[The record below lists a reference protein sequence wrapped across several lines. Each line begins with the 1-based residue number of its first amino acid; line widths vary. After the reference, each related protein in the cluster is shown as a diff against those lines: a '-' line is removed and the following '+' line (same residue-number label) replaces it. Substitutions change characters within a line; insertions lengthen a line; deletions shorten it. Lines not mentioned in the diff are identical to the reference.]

1 MMNSPQAAK
10 WQWFFMNFGGNF
22 KRGLFFEGSYKIPLI
37 GKWFVFPSIAIF
49 LDKLDAMDSEKPA
62 RRTEYSPQ

>member
-1 MMNSPQAAK
+1 MY
-10 WQWFFMNFGGNF
+10 FGGDF

-62 RRTEYSPQ
+62 RRTEYPPQ